1 MNIDYLIIGQGLA
14 GSLLAWE
21 LIQRGCK
28 VVIVDN
34 GQENASQVA
43 AGLINPITGM
53 RFVKSAD
60 VDTLLPTAKHCYFQL
75 ADFFQQ
81 EFYVEKPMLRLFRS
95 DGELANADKRLNTP
109 DYQAYLGDMQ
119 FPGKTLDNLATP
131 FGFMEQKQTGYLL
144 TEPLLSC
151 LKTFFI
157 AQDSYRQAD
166 FDYRDI
172 QLEPS
177 LHWQDISPK
186 QIIFCEG
193 CQATQNPWFSYL
205 PFQPVKGEILTLE
218 HQTELPD
225 KILNYGNWLIPLN
238 DHRIR
243 IGATFD
249 RENLNIQATEQGKN
263 DLLNALKQISP
274 GLTHTTLV
282 SHQANVRPCTQ
293 DRQPFIGY
301 HPKHDN
307 IAIFNGFGAKG
318 SLQIPWHSRHFAD
331 VLLNG
336 FPLSKTCNIQRYLE
350 YKLCLCLQAKLPLLL
365 TPLTYIPAGKACT
378 PAVSIF
384 SHLRRHET
392 HFTA

>member
-28 VVIVDN
+28 VIIVDN
-34 GQENASQVA
+34 GRENASQVA

-60 VDTLLPTAKHCYFQL
+60 VDTLLPAAKHRYLQL

-95 DGELANADKRLNTP
+95 ESELNNARKRLNNP
-109 DYQAYLGDMQ
+109 EYQAYLGDTQ
-119 FPGKTLDNLATP
+119 PPSEAINHLATP
-131 FGFMEQKQTGYLL
+131 FGFLEQNQTGYLL
-144 TEPLLSC
+144 TKPLLSG

-172 QLEPS
+172 HLEPS
-177 LHWQDISPK
+177 LRWQDIFPK

-193 CQATQNPWFSYL
+193 YQATQNPWFSYL

-225 KILNYGNWLIPLN
+225 KIINCGNWLIPLN

-249 RENLNIQATEQGKN
+249 REHLNTHTTEQGKN

-274 GLTHTTLV
+274 DLTPITLV
-282 SHQANVRPCTQ
+282 NHQANVRPCTQ
-293 DRQPFIGY
+293 DKQPFIGL
-301 HPKHDN
+301 HPRHPQL
-307 IAIFNGFGAKG
+307 AIFNGFGAKG
-318 SLQIPWHSRHFAD
+318 SLQVPWYSEHFVDA
-331 VLLNG
+331 LLNG
-336 FPLSKTCNIQRYLE
+336 TPLPKTCNIQRHY
-350 YKLCLCLQAKLPLLL
+350 
-365 TPLTYIPAGKACT
+365 
-378 PAVSIF
+378 
-384 SHLRRHET
+384 ET
-392 HFTA
+392 HFTG

>member
-1 MNIDYLIIGQGLA
+1 MIDYLIIGQGLA

-34 GQENASQVA
+34 GRESASQVA

-60 VDTLLPTAKHCYFQL
+60 VDAFLPAAKQLYSQL

-81 EFYVEKPMLRLFRS
+81 EFYIEKPMLRIFRS
-95 DGELANADKRLNTP
+95 ESEFKNAGKRFNSP
-109 DYQAYLGDMQ
+109 DYQAYLTDIQ
-119 FPGKTLDNLATP
+119 PPDTNIDILVTP
-131 FGFMEQKQTGYLL
+131 FGFLEQKQTGYLL
-144 TEPLLSC
+144 TRPLLSC
-151 LKTFFI
+151 LKAFFI

-166 FDYRDI
+166 FDYQDVRL
-172 QLEPS
+172 QPS
-177 LHWQDISPK
+177 LHWQDIYPK
-186 QIIFCEG
+186 HIIFCEG
-193 CQATQNPWFSYL
+193 YKATQNPWFSWL

-249 RENLNIQATEQGKN
+249 RENLDTQTTEQGKN
-263 DLLNALKQISP
+263 DLLHALNQISP
-274 GLTHTTLV
+274 ALNDATV
-282 SHQANVRPCTQ
+282 INHQANIRPCTQ
-293 DRQPFIGY
+293 DRHPFIGW
-301 HPKHDN
+301 HPQHKKL
-307 IAIFNGFGAKG
+307 AIFNGFGAKG

-331 VLLNG
+331 ALLNSA
-336 FPLSKTCNIQRYLE
+336 PLSQACNIQRYYE
-350 YKLCLCLQAKLPLLL
+350 KP
-365 TPLTYIPAGKACT
+365 
-378 PAVSIF
+378 
-384 SHLRRHET
+384 
-392 HFTA
+392 